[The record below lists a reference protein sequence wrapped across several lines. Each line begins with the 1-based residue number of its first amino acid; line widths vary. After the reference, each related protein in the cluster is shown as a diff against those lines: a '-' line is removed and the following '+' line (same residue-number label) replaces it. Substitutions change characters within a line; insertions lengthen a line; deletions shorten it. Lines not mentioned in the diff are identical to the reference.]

1 MGQTFQ
7 VDHQRALSGAS
18 GRRTARIQST
28 GDVFHWLLRL
38 DTHHVLQLIT
48 EFADTV
54 AACLVNL
61 SNMGTDVSLIKEAND
76 PDPLLSERIVRERTS
91 QSRAFVDLESDLRKA
106 VAARDA
112 NAIQLAL
119 IQGSELAK
127 LPDGRAHVTRISWKA
142 AIDAPPDLADL
153 IMTSPNSVCDF
164 HFVDDINGR
173 TCLHEAA
180 AAGELRMV
188 SLCLDHN
195 VEVNRKDVY
204 GRTALHY
211 SSMGGYVDICKR
223 LLAASADPSSL
234 DMDNFNPLY
243 YAVVNGRLECLRVLL
258 EVGKVGLEPTLSDA
272 NPLALACQSGHLD
285 VTILLLQ
292 HGAKNLPNTNGEY
305 PLHLAAKEGH
315 VEVCK
320 LLCVETRETLDM
332 PDKYSEWTPLFHAAN
347 NGHEGCVKVLLQAG
361 SNPMATDELG
371 RLAIYYAAWFGHMP
385 CTFLL
390 YDAISASPRRQTS
403 LSQAKGST
411 SSVSRMSPFDLG
423 PDAMEHDAIPSLSLP
438 PPIMPFRIY
447 GHNYL
452 EKSYLVQLALGQPF
466 SAYTTKP
473 SQPPIEITPW
483 TTDPDLRRPH
493 PHAPPSLK
501 LVMSSRS
508 GKSSVPFTLTIPLS
522 DHQDTLSFQI
532 QNLVELSLEFSFYP
546 NFGSKT
552 IGRAAILPSI
562 FQGIQDTKVI
572 HLPVLDHRLHI
583 IGRLTIEVCII
594 SPFQDVALQVGGTVE
609 TYWKSS
615 AQYSRLGGLGSTMN
629 VSKLIAPT
637 HTSASHRSAAA
648 DSPRSVTI
656 SSLSGDYLHVI
667 VQVTRDLVPVVYSKW
682 HLPVNGVDVGVCS
695 VSAAQFSGIA
705 VGRRM
710 APNPM
715 HAPGTVQEWAAIVQT
730 CMLTLEHLL
739 KVCYRTSW

>member
-1 MGQTFQ
+1 M
-7 VDHQRALSGAS
+7 
-18 GRRTARIQST
+18 
-28 GDVFHWLLRL
+28 
-38 DTHHVLQLIT
+38 LQLIT

-61 SNMGTDVSLIKEAND
+61 TNMGTDVPLLKGSND
-76 PDPLLSERIVRERTS
+76 PDPLLSERIVRERAS

-119 IQGSELAK
+119 VQGSELAK
-127 LPDGRAHVTRISWKA
+127 LPDGRTHVTRISWKA
-142 AIDAPPDLADL
+142 AIEAPQDLADL

-173 TCLHEAA
+173 TCLHGAA

-188 SLCLDHN
+188 NLCLEHN

-211 SSMGGYVDICKR
+211 SSMGGYVDICTR
-223 LLAASADPSSL
+223 LLDAGADPSSV
-234 DMDNFNPLY
+234 DRDNFSPLY
-243 YAVVNGRLECLRVLL
+243 YAVINGRLECLRVLL
-258 EVGKVGLEPTLSDA
+258 KVGKVGLEHTLSDA

-292 HGAKNLPNTNGEY
+292 YGAKNLPNTNGEY

-320 LLCVETRETLDM
+320 LLCVKTKETLDT

-361 SNPMATDELG
+361 CNPLATDELG
-371 RLAIYYAAWFGHMP
+371 RPAIYYAAWFGHIA

-390 YDAISASPRRQTS
+390 YGAVSTSPRRQM
-403 LSQAKGST
+403 
-411 SSVSRMSPFDLG
+411 SSPRPREPPPSAGRMSPFDLG
-423 PDAMEHDAIPSLSLP
+423 PDAVGPDTIPSLSLP

-466 SAYTTKP
+466 SPYTTKP

-532 QNLVELSLEFSFYP
+532 QNLDELSLEFSFYP

-552 IGRAAILPSI
+552 IGRAAILPSA
-562 FQGIQDTKVI
+562 FQGIQDTRVI
-572 HLPVLDHRLHI
+572 NLPVLDHRLHI

-594 SPFQDVALQVGGTVE
+594 SPFQDVALQVGGSVE

-615 AQYSRLGGLGSTMN
+615 AQYSALGGLGSTLN
-629 VSKLIAPT
+629 VSRLIAPT
-637 HTSASHRSAAA
+637 HTSPLLHRSATANT
-648 DSPRSVTI
+648 PGSVTI
-656 SSLSGDYLHVI
+656 SSLSGDYLHVV

-682 HLPVNGVDVGVCS
+682 RLPVNGVDVGVCS
-695 VSAAQFSGIA
+695 VSATQFSSIA
-705 VGRRM
+705 VGKGL
-710 APNPM
+710 ALNSM
-715 HAPGTVQEWAAIVQT
+715 HTPGTVREWAAVLQT
-730 CMLTLEHLL
+730 AMLTLEHLL
-739 KVCYRTSW
+739 KVRYSTPRSLYMIII

>member
-7 VDHQRALSGAS
+7 VDDKGALSGAPS
-18 GRRTARIQST
+18 RRTARIQST
-28 GDVFHWLLRL
+28 GDALHWPPRL
-38 DTHHVLQLIT
+38 KTYHMLQLIT
-48 EFADTV
+48 DFADTV

-61 SNMGTDVSLIKEAND
+61 SNMGTDVSLIKESND

-127 LPDGRAHVTRISWKA
+127 LPDGRTYVTRISWKA
-142 AIDAPPDLADL
+142 AIEAPPDLADL

-164 HFVDDINGR
+164 QFVDDINGR

-188 SLCLDHN
+188 NLCLDHN

-211 SSMGGYVDICKR
+211 SSMGGYVDICTR
-223 LLAASADPSSL
+223 LLAAGADPSSV
-234 DMDNFNPLY
+234 DMDNFNSLY

-285 VTILLLQ
+285 VTVLLLQ
-292 HGAKNLPNTNGEY
+292 YGAKNLPNTNGEY
-305 PLHLAAKEGH
+305 PLHLAAKEGR

-347 NGHEGCVKVLLQAG
+347 KGHEGCVKVLLQAG
-361 SNPMATDELG
+361 CNPLATDEVG
-371 RLAIYYAAWFGHMP
+371 RLAIYYAAWFGHIA

-390 YDAISASPRRQTS
+390 YDAISTSPRRRIPLPQVRGPT
-403 LSQAKGST
+403 
-411 SSVSRMSPFDLG
+411 SVSRKSPFDLG
-423 PDAMEHDAIPSLSLP
+423 PDAAEHDAIPTLSLP

-466 SAYTTKP
+466 SAYAAKP

-501 LVMSSRS
+501 LVMSSRP

-522 DHQDTLSFQI
+522 DYQDTLSFQI
-532 QNLVELSLEFSFYP
+532 QNLDELSLEFSFYP

-594 SPFQDVALQVGGTVE
+594 SPFQDVALRVGGTVE

-615 AQYSRLGGLGSTMN
+615 AQYSGLGGLGSTLN
-629 VSKLIAPT
+629 VSRPIAST
-637 HTSASHRSAAA
+637 HTPASHAPKIANN
-648 DSPRSVTI
+648 PNSVTV
-656 SSLSGDYLHVI
+656 SSLSGDYLHVV

-682 HLPVNGVDVGVCS
+682 HLPVNGVDVGVCN

-705 VGRRM
+705 VGKGM
-710 APNPM
+710 TLGSM
-715 HAPGTVQEWAAIVQT
+715 HSPGTVQEWAAILQSS
-730 CMLTLEHLL
+730 MLTLEHLL
-739 KVCYRTSW
+739 KVCYRTSR

>member
-1 MGQTFQ
+1 M
-7 VDHQRALSGAS
+7 V
-18 GRRTARIQST
+18 
-28 GDVFHWLLRL
+28 
-38 DTHHVLQLIT
+38 QLIT

-54 AACLVNL
+54 AACLVSL
-61 SNMGTDVSLIKEAND
+61 SNMGTDVASQKGSSY

-112 NAIQLAL
+112 NSIQLAL

-127 LPDGRAHVTRISWKA
+127 LPDGRTHVSRISWKA
-142 AIDAPPDLADL
+142 AIEAPRDLADL

-173 TCLHEAA
+173 TCLHVAA
-180 AAGELRMV
+180 ASGELRMV
-188 SLCLDHN
+188 DLCLDHN

-211 SSMGGYVDICKR
+211 SSMGGYVDICTR
-223 LLAASADPSSL
+223 LLAAGADPSSV

-243 YAVVNGRLECLRVLL
+243 YAVVNGRFECLRVLL
-258 EVGKVGLEPTLSDA
+258 GVGKVGLEPTLGDA

-285 VTILLLQ
+285 VTVLLLRY
-292 HGAKNLPNTNGEY
+292 GAKNLPNTNGEY
-305 PLHLAAKEGH
+305 PLHLAAREGH

-320 LLCVETRETLDM
+320 LLCKETRETLDM

-361 SNPMATDELG
+361 CNPMATDELG
-371 RLAIYYAAWFGHMP
+371 RLAIYYAAWFGHMA
-385 CTFLL
+385 CTSLL
-390 YDAISASPRRQTS
+390 YDAVSTSPRRQVS
-403 LSQAKGST
+403 SPQASRGPT
-411 SSVSRMSPFDLG
+411 SSRSRMSPFDLG
-423 PDAMEHDAIPSLSLP
+423 SDAMEHDAIPSLSLP

-452 EKSYLVQLALGQPF
+452 EKSYLVQLALGHPF
-466 SAYTTKP
+466 SAYTIKP

-508 GKSSVPFTLTIPLS
+508 GKSPVPFTLTIPLS
-522 DHQDTLSFQI
+522 DYQDTLSFQI
-532 QNLVELSLEFSFYP
+532 QNLDELSLEFSFYP

-594 SPFQDVALQVGGTVE
+594 SPFQDGALQVGGTVE

-615 AQYSRLGGLGSTMN
+615 AQYSGLSGLGPTSN
-629 VSKLIAPT
+629 VSKLIGPT
-637 HTSASHRSAAA
+637 RTPPSRQSAITNN
-648 DSPRSVTI
+648 PGSVTV
-656 SSLSGDYLHVI
+656 SSLSGDYLRVV

-682 HLPVNGVDVGVCS
+682 HLPVNGVDAGVCS

-705 VGRRM
+705 VGKGM
-710 APNPM
+710 DLSSI
-715 HAPGTVQEWAAIVQT
+715 HAPGTVQEWATILQRS
-730 CMLTLEHLL
+730 MLTLEHLL
-739 KVCYRTSW
+739 KVCHIIFGSCT

>member
-1 MGQTFQ
+1 M
-7 VDHQRALSGAS
+7 
-18 GRRTARIQST
+18 
-28 GDVFHWLLRL
+28 
-38 DTHHVLQLIT
+38 LQLIT

-61 SNMGTDVSLIKEAND
+61 SNMGTDASLLRESND

-106 VAARDA
+106 VATRDA

-127 LPDGRAHVTRISWKA
+127 LPDGRTHVTRISWKA
-142 AIDAPPDLADL
+142 AIEAPPDLADL

-173 TCLHEAA
+173 TCLHAAA

-188 SLCLDHN
+188 NLSLDHN

-211 SSMGGYVDICKR
+211 SSMGGYVNICTR
-223 LLAASADPSSL
+223 LLAAGADPSSV
-234 DMDNFNPLY
+234 DMDNFNSLY

-292 HGAKNLPNTNGEY
+292 YGAKNLPNTNGEY

-320 LLCVETRETLDM
+320 LLCVETRETLDV

-361 SNPMATDELG
+361 CNPMATDELG
-371 RLAIYYAAWFGHMP
+371 RLAIYYAAWFGHIA
-385 CTFLL
+385 CTFIL
-390 YDAISASPRRQTS
+390 YDAISAFPRRRTP
-403 LSQAKGST
+403 LPQARGLT
-411 SSVSRMSPFDLG
+411 SSVGRMSPFDLG
-423 PDAMEHDAIPSLSLP
+423 SDAAEPDAIPSLSLP

-466 SAYTTKP
+466 SAYTTRP
-473 SQPPIEITPW
+473 SQPPIEVTPW
-483 TTDPDLRRPH
+483 TTDPDLHRPH
-493 PHAPPSLK
+493 SHAPPSLK

-532 QNLVELSLEFSFYP
+532 QNLEELSLEFSFYP

-572 HLPVLDHRLHI
+572 HLPVLDYRLHI

-594 SPFQDVALQVGGTVE
+594 SPFQDVALQVGGAVE

-615 AQYSRLGGLGSTMN
+615 AQYSGLGGLGSTSN
-629 VSKLIAPT
+629 VSRLITPT
-637 HTSASHRSAAA
+637 HTTPSRRSAVTN
-648 DSPRSVTI
+648 SPGSVTI
-656 SSLSGDYLHVI
+656 SSLAGDYLHVV

-705 VGRRM
+705 VGTGM
-710 APNPM
+710 AINPM
-715 HAPGTVQEWAAIVQT
+715 HAPRTVQEWAAILRAS
-730 CMLTLEHLL
+730 MLTLEDLL
-739 KVCYRTSW
+739 KVCLRTFL

>member
-1 MGQTFQ
+1 M
-7 VDHQRALSGAS
+7 
-18 GRRTARIQST
+18 
-28 GDVFHWLLRL
+28 
-38 DTHHVLQLIT
+38 LQLIT

-61 SNMGTDVSLIKEAND
+61 SNMGTDVSLLRESND

-119 IQGSELAK
+119 VQGSELAK
-127 LPDGRAHVTRISWKA
+127 LPDGRTHVTRISWKA
-142 AIDAPPDLADL
+142 AIGAPPELADL

-188 SLCLDHN
+188 NLSLDHN

-211 SSMGGYVDICKR
+211 SSMGGYVKTCTR
-223 LLAASADPSSL
+223 LLAAGADPSSV

-243 YAVVNGRLECLRVLL
+243 YAVVYGRLECLRVLL

-272 NPLALACQSGHLD
+272 TPLALACQSGHLD
-285 VTILLLQ
+285 VTILLLKY
-292 HGAKNLPNTNGEY
+292 GAKNLPNTNGEY
-305 PLHLAAKEGH
+305 PVHLAAKEGH

-320 LLCVETRETLDM
+320 RLCVETRETLDM

-347 NGHEGCVKVLLQAG
+347 NGHEGCVRVLLQAG
-361 SNPMATDELG
+361 CNPLATDELG
-371 RLAIYYAAWFGHMP
+371 RLAIYYAAWFGHIS

-390 YDAISASPRRQTS
+390 YDAISAFPHRRTS
-403 LSQAKGST
+403 LPPRGPT
-411 SSVSRMSPFDLG
+411 SSVGCMSPFGLG
-423 PDAMEHDAIPSLSLP
+423 SDAAEPDAIPSLSLP

-452 EKSYLVQLALGQPF
+452 EKSYLVQLALGEPF

-483 TTDPDLRRPH
+483 TTDPDLHRPH
-493 PHAPPSLK
+493 THAPPSLK

-508 GKSSVPFTLTIPLS
+508 GKPSVPFTLTIPLS
-522 DHQDTLSFQI
+522 DHQDMLSFPI
-532 QNLVELSLEFSFYP
+532 QYLNELSSWLSTYY

-552 IGRAAILPSI
+552 IGRAALLPSI

-594 SPFQDVALQVGGTVE
+594 SPFQDVALQVGGAVE

-615 AQYSRLGGLGSTMN
+615 AQYSGLGGLGSTLH
-629 VSKLIAPT
+629 VSRLLAPT
-637 HTSASHRSAAA
+637 HTSTSHRSTVTN
-648 DSPRSVTI
+648 SPGSVTI
-656 SSLSGDYLHVI
+656 SSLSGDYLHVV

-705 VGRRM
+705 VGKGM
-710 APNPM
+710 VINPM
-715 HAPGTVQEWAAIVQT
+715 HTPGTVQEWAAILRAP
-730 CMLTLEHLL
+730 MFTLEHLL
-739 KVCYRTSW
+739 KVCFRIFR